1 MRFNA
6 HKDEINEIKRLKEE
20 VKYSNDHETKISK
33 KKKNSKLLTNL
44 KYEKEDILHEILL
57 NEIKLKKL
65 GISETTINAI
75 KKSFIA

>member
-1 MRFNA
+1 M
-6 HKDEINEIKRLKEE
+6 KLKFL
-20 VKYSNDHETKISK
+20 KK
-33 KKKNSKLLTNL
+33 KKKNLNY

-57 NEIKLKKL
+57 NEMKLKKL